1 MSQNLTLKIVVALAV
16 VVSTSAAFAHAQL
29 QKAAS
34 AVGGTVS
41 ASPTEIRLKF
51 SEVIEHAFQAL
62 PWRRRRTWRSRSAKQ
77 ASIPPT
83 TAL

>member
-29 QKAAS
+29 QKAAP

-51 SEVIEHAFQAL
+51 SEVIEPRFSGIAL
-62 PWRRRRTWRSRSAKQ
+62 ATPAAWRSRSAKQ